1 MQTKEKNYFF
11 LIALHVFLGGLIY
24 LIPAVAKIY
33 GFIILVL
40 SMYYIVK
47 TKNKNNEVLFAAAYI
62 VGSEVFL
69 RMTGGNLN
77 YEFGKYSISVLM
89 FIGMLYSG
97 FSKNAI
103 SYWIV
108 LIALIPGIIIG
119 TQTLNP
125 EHINVRNTIMF
136 NVSGPISLG
145 VCSLYCYFRPI
156 TFKQLSN
163 LLLVMGLPIISMVVY
178 LVFYTPNLN
187 FLNSTGSNFGA
198 SGGFGPNQVSTALG
212 LGMFI
217 FFSRTILE
225 SKSKLFLI
233 INFSFFALIAYRGL
247 ITFSRGGMITG
258 FVMIFALLGIIFWNS
273 KNRGR
278 GKLLFLAPFLVGA
291 FILVWGYT
299 ELKTGGLISKRY
311 ANQDA
316 IGRTKQSNFT
326 GREVIAAEEIGAFLA
341 NPVWGIGAGK
351 ATEYRFERTNDLV
364 ASHSEITRLLAE
376 HGAFGVLI
384 LLLLITTPLLLY
396 LGNKQHIFLLSF
408 LLFWILTINHAAM
421 RIAAPSFIYALSLL
435 KVRFENEE
443 DTIHRQ

>member
-24 LIPAVAKIY
+24 LIPALAKIY
-33 GFIILVL
+33 GLAILVL
-40 SMYYIVK
+40 SAYFIFK

-69 RMTGGNLN
+69 RMTGGNIN
-77 YEFGKYSISVLM
+77 YEFAKYSISVLM

-108 LIALIPGIIIG
+108 LLALIPGIIIG

-136 NVSGPISLG
+136 NISGPISLG

-163 LLLVMGLPIISMVVY
+163 LLLVMGLPIVSTVVY

-187 FLNSTGSNFGA
+187 FLDSTGSNFGT
-198 SGGFGPNQVSTALG
+198 SGGFGPNQVATALG

-225 SKSKLFLI
+225 SRSKLFLA
-233 INFSFFALIAYRGL
+233 INFGLFALIAYRGL

-258 FVMIFALLGIIFWNS
+258 FVMIFALLGVIFWNS
-273 KNRGR
+273 KKRGR
-278 GKLLFLAPFLVGA
+278 GKLIYLAPFLIGA

-299 ELKTGGLISKRY
+299 EVKTGGLISKRY

-316 IGRTKQSNFT
+316 AGRSKVSNFT
-326 GREVIAAEEIGAFLA
+326 GREVIAAEEIGAFLE

-351 ATEYRFERTNDLV
+351 ATEYRFEKVNDLV
-364 ASHSEITRLLAE
+364 ASHSEITRMLAE

-443 DTIHRQ
+443 DIIHRQ

>member
-24 LIPAVAKIY
+24 LIPALAKIY
-33 GFIILVL
+33 GFIILGL
-40 SMYYIVK
+40 SAYYIFK

-77 YEFGKYSISVLM
+77 YEFAKYSISVLM

-163 LLLVMGLPIISMVVY
+163 LLLVMGLPIVSTVVY

-187 FLNSTGSNFGA
+187 FLDSTGSNFGT
-198 SGGFGPNQVSTALG
+198 SGGFGPNQVATALG

-225 SKSKLFLI
+225 SRSKLFLA
-233 INFSFFALIAYRGL
+233 INFGLFALITYRGL

-258 FVMIFALLGIIFWNS
+258 FVMIFALLGVIFWNS
-273 KNRGR
+273 KKRGR
-278 GKLLFLAPFLVGA
+278 GKLIYLAPFLIGA

-316 IGRTKQSNFT
+316 IGRSKVSNFT
-326 GREVIAAEEIGAFLA
+326 GREVIAAEEIGAFLE

-351 ATEYRFERTNDLV
+351 ATEYRFEKVNDLV
-364 ASHSEITRLLAE
+364 ASHSEITRMLAE

>member
-1 MQTKEKNYFF
+1 
-11 LIALHVFLGGLIY
+11 
-24 LIPAVAKIY
+24 
-33 GFIILVL
+33 
-40 SMYYIVK
+40 
-47 TKNKNNEVLFAAAYI
+47 
-62 VGSEVFL
+62 
-69 RMTGGNLN
+69 
-77 YEFGKYSISVLM
+77 
-89 FIGMLYSG
+89 
-97 FSKNAI
+97 
-103 SYWIV
+103 
-108 LIALIPGIIIG
+108 
-119 TQTLNP
+119 
-125 EHINVRNTIMF
+125 
-136 NVSGPISLG
+136 
-145 VCSLYCYFRPI
+145 
-156 TFKQLSN
+156 
-163 LLLVMGLPIISMVVY
+163 

-187 FLNSTGSNFGA
+187 FLDSTGSNFGT
-198 SGGFGPNQVSTALG
+198 SGGFGPNQVATALG

-225 SKSKLFLI
+225 SRSKLFLA
-233 INFSFFALIAYRGL
+233 INFGLFALITYRGL

-258 FVMIFALLGIIFWNS
+258 FVMIFALLGVIFWNS
-273 KNRGR
+273 KKRGR
-278 GKLLFLAPFLVGA
+278 GKLIYLAPFLIGA

-316 IGRTKQSNFT
+316 IGRSKVSNFT
-326 GREVIAAEEIGAFLA
+326 GREVIAAEEIGAFLE

-351 ATEYRFERTNDLV
+351 ATEYRFEKVNDLV
-364 ASHSEITRLLAE
+364 ASHSEITRMLAE

>member
-1 MQTKEKNYFF
+1 MQTKEKNYLI

-24 LIPAVAKIY
+24 LIPSLSKIY
-33 GFIILVL
+33 GVVILAISLYFIF
-40 SMYYIVK
+40 K

-69 RMTGGNLN
+69 RMTGGNIN

-103 SYWIV
+103 SYWVV

-125 EHINVRNTIMF
+125 EHINIRNTIMF
-136 NVSGPISLG
+136 NISGPISLG
-145 VCSLYCYFRPI
+145 VCSLYCYFRTI
-156 TFKQLSN
+156 SFKQLSN
-163 LLLVMGLPIISMVVY
+163 LLLVMGLPLVSTVVY
-178 LVFYTPNLN
+178 LVLYTPNLS
-187 FLNSTGSNFGA
+187 FLNSTGSNFTT

-217 FFSRTILE
+217 FFSRSLLE

-233 INFSFFALIAYRGL
+233 VNFGLFALIAYRGL

-258 FVMIFALLGIIFWNS
+258 FVMMFALLGVIFWNS
-273 KNRGR
+273 KKGGR
-278 GKLLFLAPFLVGA
+278 GKLLFLAPFLFGA

-316 IGRTKQSNFT
+316 IGRTKESNFT
-326 GREVIAAEEIGAFLA
+326 GREEIAAEEIGAFLE
-341 NPVWGIGAGK
+341 NPIWGIGAGK
-351 ATEYRFERTNDLV
+351 ATEYRFDKTNDLV
-364 ASHSEITRLLAE
+364 ASHSEITRMLAE

-408 LLFWILTINHAAM
+408 VLFWILTINHAAM

-435 KVRFENEE
+435 KVQFENEE
-443 DTIHRQ
+443 NTVHRQ